1 MVKLV
6 GNDTIEEIEAYFNYE
21 NNFPQ
26 LLQDYIKRSGEVE
39 ELFNKSKDNNRSHFN
54 RVMKYQLKKL
64 YEKNTDEDPPR
75 IKLFKTWRDNL
86 YEQNEKTI

>member
-6 GNDTIEEIEAYFNYE
+6 GNDTMEEIEAYFDYE

-26 LLQDYIKRSGEVE
+26 LLEDYIKKSGEVE
-39 ELFNKSKDNNRSHFN
+39 ELFQKSKDNNRSHFN

-64 YEKNTDEDPPR
+64 NEQNLDEDPPR
-75 IKLFKTWRDNL
+75 IKLFKTWMSN
-86 YEQNEKTI
+86 